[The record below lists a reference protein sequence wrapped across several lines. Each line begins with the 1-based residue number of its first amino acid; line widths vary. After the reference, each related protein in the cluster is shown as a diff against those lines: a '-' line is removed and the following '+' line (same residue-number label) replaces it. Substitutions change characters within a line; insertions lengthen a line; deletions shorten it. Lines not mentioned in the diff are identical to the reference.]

1 MGHGRD
7 FLGSYRLV
15 RLIRAGST
23 SQVWEAINDVTQEK
37 YALKSL
43 VRSMRKDRQAIADLK
58 HEFTVAKDF
67 DHEDVIHIYEVD
79 ITKKTPYLVL
89 ELSHGKNCK
98 LILRNRP
105 TWIAHV
111 LPQLL
116 APMVAGLAYMHKV
129 GWLHCDVK
137 PDNFLV
143 DDDLEVKLIDF
154 SISRRRPRGLG
165 KLFGGMFNKVQGTR
179 SYMSPEQI
187 RGKRLDVQSDIY
199 GLGCT
204 IYELLTS
211 KPPYTGSTPGELLQ
225 KHLRARIPVI
235 HTINKNVTEE
245 FSKLL
250 KGMMAKKAIDRPDS
264 MKSVAA
270 MLKQTRVYN
279 ILPKPPSEPE
289 ENEETD

>member
-1 MGHGRD
+1 VGHGRD
-7 FLGSYRLV
+7 FLGSYRLI

-67 DHEDVIHIYEVD
+67 DHEHVIHIYEVD

-105 TWIAHV
+105 AWIAHI

-116 APMVAGLAYMHKV
+116 APMVDGLAYIHKV

-154 SISRRRPRGLG
+154 SISRRRRRGLG

-245 FSKLL
+245 FSTLL

-264 MKSVAA
+264 MASVAA
-270 MLKQTRVYN
+270 MVKQTRVYN
-279 ILPKPPSEPE
+279 ILPKAPSENEKDE
-289 ENEETD
+289 ESD